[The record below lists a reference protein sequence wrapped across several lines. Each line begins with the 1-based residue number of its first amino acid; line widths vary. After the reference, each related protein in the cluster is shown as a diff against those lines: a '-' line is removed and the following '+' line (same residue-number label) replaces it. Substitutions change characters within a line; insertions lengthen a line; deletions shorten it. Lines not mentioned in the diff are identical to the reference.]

1 MKIFNIPKQHRPVYK
16 KYFPK
21 IMAKYLTIAVLAY
34 ISFLSAFGWTTAYWE
49 EQLDGANMA
58 AFKIVTSIISAI
70 MIVAIVYIAQR
81 IQMQE
86 HKANQEIYLIDQK
99 IQTYDTHQHLQ
110 NHPLNMTKKQ

>member
-1 MKIFNIPKQHRPVYK
+1 MTQQHDINAPQTYQQFIARLDQLLHQITKQQETNIMYEKLFKPEPQDTAKHR
-16 KYFPK
+16 FE
-21 IMAKYLTIAVLAY
+21 T
-34 ISFLSAFGWTTAYWE
+34 
-49 EQLDGANMA
+49 